1 MGKSLPDIRY
11 HGDKKFPQNVHIN
24 RDDENVDL

>member
-11 HGDKKFPQNVHIN
+11 HGDKKFPQIVHIN